1 MRLWVYNAEIF
12 SGGSSNLWK
21 PVGFVAKQ
29 NSDFWFFW
37 DTLMWVVQTLLPYII
52 YIYKYIRLPTH
63 EDTPSKIRPP
73 PPPSPLTLPPPA
85 NSLIEVC
92 SQLWDQR
99 GGGVGAGSIIT
110 DTQLSPSMQLSKLGV
125 VYNLSHNHPNFSA
138 WLLSHIF
145 TNIYYSSTPSGEAWH
160 FLVSSSPHFSEMPD
174 HEW

>member
-1 MRLWVYNAEIF
+1 
-12 SGGSSNLWK
+12 
-21 PVGFVAKQ
+21 
-29 NSDFWFFW
+29 
-37 DTLMWVVQTLLPYII
+37 MWVVQTLLPYII

-110 DTQLSPSMQLSKLGV
+110 DTQLSPSMQLSKLGI
-125 VYNLSHNHPNFSA
+125 VYKLSHNHPNFSS
-138 WLLSHIF
+138 WLLSYIF
-145 TNIYYSSTPSGEAWH
+145 TNISIIRVLHQGKHDT
-160 FLVSSSPHFSEMPD
+160 FSSPLDSIFLKCLTMNDKHCQRYNRSCYWVF
-174 HEW
+174 